1 MNEQHFTTVIK
12 PKSGWFDLHLKEV
25 FAYRDLIFLFVKRNF
40 VSKYC
45 LLYTSD
51 AADEL

>member
-40 VSKYC
+40 VSN
-45 LLYTSD
+45 TSRPFSG
-51 AADEL
+51 LHGR